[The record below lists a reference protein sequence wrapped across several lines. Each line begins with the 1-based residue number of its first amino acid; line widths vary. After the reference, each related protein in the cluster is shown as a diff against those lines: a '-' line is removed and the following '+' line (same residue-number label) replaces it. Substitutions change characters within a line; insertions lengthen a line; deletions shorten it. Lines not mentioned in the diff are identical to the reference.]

1 LHRRSRFRQTGL
13 VIVFLLERQQQKLG
27 HDVGR
32 EFDIERPRLRR
43 HVMHVLPNPMIR
55 GHGFVEV
62 GALHG
67 LDRRHDF
74 GPSETKGRSARTA
87 VPVTLSLSTSSK
99 AALKA
104 AKS

>member
-1 LHRRSRFRQTGL
+1 
-13 VIVFLLERQQQKLG
+13 
-27 HDVGR
+27 
-32 EFDIERPRLRR
+32 
-43 HVMHVLPNPMIR
+43 
-55 GHGFVEV
+55 
-62 GALHG
+62 